1 MLSKRAFHSTVTR
14 GEMLI
19 FVEEE
24 TREKPS
30 HQNENQ
36 QQTQL
41 TYDTTINTWIVN

>member
-30 HQNENQ
+30 HQEREPA
-36 QQTQL
+36 TDSAYL
-41 TYDTTINTWIVN
+41 